1 MSRCVFVKTSCLHD
15 GYFCGMEDSPAMM
28 QILSCLH
35 IPRTDALLARRRI
48 RGAPTKLTEAELAR
62 YRSTVYGMAAA
73 VGRVPRMSFGRDR
86 YAMAASA
93 AQVRTGVRAG
103 FVLGFRSWSG

>member
-1 MSRCVFVKTSCLHD
+1 MQTCNLRSSDERAADLELTSAEGLIH
-15 GYFCGMEDSPAMM
+15 AHA
-28 QILSCLH
+28 H
-35 IPRTDALLARRRI
+35 ICRQRRRI

-93 AQVRTGVRAG
+93 AQVRVY
-103 FVLGFRSWSG
+103 

>member
-1 MSRCVFVKTSCLHD
+1 MASR
-15 GYFCGMEDSPAMM
+15 
-28 QILSCLH
+28 
-35 IPRTDALLARRRI
+35 ARRRI

-93 AQVRTGVRAG
+93 AQVLLRSPLH
-103 FVLGFRSWSG
+103 VLVLSI

>member
-1 MSRCVFVKTSCLHD
+1 MSRPSRA
-15 GYFCGMEDSPAMM
+15 S
-28 QILSCLH
+28 LSGH
-35 IPRTDALLARRRI
+35 RRI

-93 AQVRTGVRAG
+93 VQVPAT
-103 FVLGFRSWSG
+103 